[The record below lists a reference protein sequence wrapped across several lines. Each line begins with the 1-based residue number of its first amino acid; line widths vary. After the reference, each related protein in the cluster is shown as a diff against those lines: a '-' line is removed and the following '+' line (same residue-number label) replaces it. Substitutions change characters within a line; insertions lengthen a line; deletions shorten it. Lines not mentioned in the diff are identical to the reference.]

1 MIKIRPTYLSF
12 CLAIFMTTSLS
23 TQAHADQ
30 IQENATAC
38 RTAIN
43 AKMGLNTGVSSDLFY
58 KLIKIQ
64 GNQTQRLTY
73 RARMKDRKSKII
85 CSVKRA
91 KVIELT
97 DGKKQPLK

>member
-1 MIKIRPTYLSF
+1 MKKIRPTYISF
-12 CLAIFMTTSLS
+12 CLAIFMIAGLS

-30 IQENATAC
+30 TQDNAKAC
-38 RTAIN
+38 RAAIN
-43 AKMGLNTGVSSDLFY
+43 AKMGVETGVSNDLYY

-64 GNQTQRLTY
+64 GSQVQKLTY

-91 KVIELT
+91 KILELT
-97 DGKKQPLK
+97 DGKKQPL